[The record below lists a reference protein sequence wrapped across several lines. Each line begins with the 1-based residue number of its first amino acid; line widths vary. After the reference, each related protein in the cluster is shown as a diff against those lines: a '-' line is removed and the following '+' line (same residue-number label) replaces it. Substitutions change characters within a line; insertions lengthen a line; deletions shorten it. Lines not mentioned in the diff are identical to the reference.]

1 MTYTDKHEPSGQL
14 APSLLPRELHVERV
28 SCSWGTCNSNPRVE
42 LNHSPLN
49 QHRRRTSSLFLIGAF
64 VSCRIHRLAIFIRHR
79 GWPLPPPLLQTCL
92 LQSSSL
98 LPHVYRRRTVALL
111 RHDAVFFLVFP
122 ARRPEDGKLRMLSYR
137 CLFFSDFTV
146 APQYASP
153 CPKLA

>member
-64 VSCRIHRLAIFIRHR
+64 VFCRIHRLAIFIRLR
-79 GWPLPPPLLQTCL
+79 SCKAAFPPP
-92 LQSSSL
+92 SSAACCSL
-98 LPHVYRRRTVALL
+98 HRCYRMFTDVASLCFGTTRCSFCFSL
-111 RHDAVFFLVFP
+111 TATSKP
-122 ARRPEDGKLRMLSYR
+122 EEGGGGQRPSAPLS
-137 CLFFSDFTV
+137 LIHI
-146 APQYASP
+146 
-153 CPKLA
+153 